1 MPMTNLFI
9 LITMIVMGFYFGRIA
24 ERRHYSS
31 LSSREKAFRELQVLT
46 IRRPPP
52 IYREYQ
58 SNLVSGST
66 VVSVD
71 FFKVFVA
78 GFKNIIGGR
87 LTTYESLLERARR
100 EAILRMQQHALHL
113 GATMIINARFE
124 TSRVAGNA
132 SQGIGSVEI
141 LVYGTALSPNNAE
154 PPIPDK

>member
-1 MPMTNLFI
+1 MTNLII

-31 LSSREKAFRELQVLT
+31 LSSREKAFHQLQVFT
-46 IRRPPP
+46 IRRPPC
-52 IYREYQ
+52 IHSEYQ

-87 LTTYESLLERARR
+87 LTAYESLLERARR
-100 EAILRMQQHALHL
+100 EAILRMQEHALNF
-113 GATMIINARFE
+113 GATIIVNARFE
-124 TSRVAGNA
+124 TSRVSGNA
-132 SQGIGSVEI
+132 SQGIGSVEV
-141 LVYGTALSPNNAE
+141 LAYGTALSPRTNKS
-154 PPIPDK
+154 PIPKY

>member
-1 MPMTNLFI
+1 MTNLII
-9 LITMIVMGFYFGRIA
+9 LITMIVMGFYFGRVA

-46 IRRPPP
+46 IRRPPN
-52 IYREYQ
+52 IHREYHT
-58 SNLVSGST
+58 NLVCGST

-71 FFKVFVA
+71 FFKVFIA

-87 LTTYESLLERARR
+87 LTSYESLLERARR
-100 EAILRMQQHALHL
+100 EAILRMQEHALRL

-124 TSRVAGNA
+124 TSRVSGNA

-141 LVYGTALSPNNAE
+141 LAYGTALSLNSTK
-154 PPIPDK
+154 PPIPD

>member
-1 MPMTNLFI
+1 
-9 LITMIVMGFYFGRIA
+9 MIAMGFYFGRIA

-46 IRRPPP
+46 IRRPPNVH
-52 IYREYQ
+52 REYH
-58 SNLVSGST
+58 SNLVYGST

-71 FFKVFVA
+71 FFKVFIA

-87 LTTYESLLERARR
+87 LTVYESLLERARR
-100 EAILRMQQHALHL
+100 EAILRMQEHALRL

-124 TSRVAGNA
+124 TSRVSGNA

-141 LVYGTALSPNNAE
+141 LAYGTALSLNTAK
-154 PPIPDK
+154 PPIPNR

>member
-1 MPMTNLFI
+1 MTNLII
-9 LITMIVMGFYFGRIA
+9 LITMIAMGFYFGRIA

-46 IRRPPP
+46 IRRPPN
-52 IYREYQ
+52 IHCEYQ
-58 SNLVSGST
+58 SNLVCGST

-71 FFKVFVA
+71 FFKVFIA

-87 LTTYESLLERARR
+87 LTAYESLLERARR
-100 EAILRMQQHALHL
+100 EAILRMQEHALHL

-124 TSRVAGNA
+124 TSRVSGNA

-141 LVYGTALSPNNAE
+141 LAYGTALSFKTDQ
-154 PPIPDK
+154 PPIPDQ

>member
-1 MPMTNLFI
+1 
-9 LITMIVMGFYFGRIA
+9 MGFYFGRVA

-46 IRRPPP
+46 IRRPPNSH
-52 IYREYQ
+52 RECHT
-58 SNLVSGST
+58 NLVCGST

-71 FFKVFVA
+71 FFKVFIA

-87 LTTYESLLERARR
+87 LTAYESLLERARR
-100 EAILRMQQHALHL
+100 EAILRMQEHALRL

-124 TSRVAGNA
+124 TSRVSGNA

-141 LVYGTALSPNNAE
+141 LAYGTALSLNTAK
-154 PPIPDK
+154 PPIPDR

>member
-1 MPMTNLFI
+1 
-9 LITMIVMGFYFGRIA
+9 MIVMGFYFGRVA

-46 IRRPPP
+46 IRRPPN
-52 IYREYQ
+52 IHREYHT
-58 SNLVSGST
+58 NLVCGST

-71 FFKVFVA
+71 FFKVFIA

-87 LTTYESLLERARR
+87 LTAYESLLERARR
-100 EAILRMQQHALHL
+100 EAILRMQEHALRL

-124 TSRVAGNA
+124 TSCISGNA

-141 LVYGTALSPNNAE
+141 LAYGTALFLNTAK
-154 PPIPDK
+154 PPISDR

>member
-1 MPMTNLFI
+1 MQMTNLII
-9 LITMIVMGFYFGRIA
+9 LITMIVMGFYFGRVA

-46 IRRPPP
+46 IRRPPN
-52 IYREYQ
+52 IHREYH
-58 SNLVSGST
+58 SNLVCGST

-71 FFKVFVA
+71 FFKVFIA

-87 LTTYESLLERARR
+87 LTAYESLLERARR
-100 EAILRMQQHALHL
+100 EAILRMQEHALRL

-124 TSRVAGNA
+124 TSRVSGNA

-141 LVYGTALSPNNAE
+141 LAYGTALSLNTAKPLIPNR
-154 PPIPDK
+154 